1 MISALS
7 HLQQLNG
14 NNMKKWILLFL
25 AVCLNVTV
33 LFAQQDWK
41 GDYVRA
47 KQIFDLQKYAIAM
60 EYFLPLTSP
69 DAANDY
75 ASYAQ
80 YYYALSAFKVG
91 KYNEAR
97 QMLLQLTNRDPNW
110 KQINEAQYLL
120 ACVYFEMKNYRFAMT
135 SLSQVNGM
143 ESSVLTCKQSYYSQ
157 IAPIDTLVKLQ
168 RIYTTDKELAKA
180 LFNKLAAYPI
190 NSKNNMLYEYLAQEF
205 KFEKIKKSINYVKK
219 PEYHV
224 AVIFPFNLSGPISEH
239 ARNSYVDE
247 MYQGILVAIDSL
259 KKQGLKVIVHP
270 YDVDR
275 DVLTVQKIIA
285 YPELKSMDLIIGP
298 LFPTLIPYVTS
309 FGEKN
314 NIPVINPI
322 SLNSSIV
329 ENTTQVLLFQPNLE
343 SIAGEV
349 STFAKNNFVYRKNDE
364 KDSDTKPKNEVV
376 IFYTKDIKDSLQAVY
391 YRDSLLTKGF
401 KVSKFVKITRSKI
414 SNVGKIIADSISLT
428 QTSHIFVS
436 SSDAALASNV
446 ISALEITRM
455 GIPIIAKSEWLDI
468 NNQTYEQFER
478 RKVYFIYPD
487 FVEFYSKSYADFM
500 AAYTK
505 RFQTYPSKY
514 TVIGFELMSLVGESM
529 EEYGTGYLN
538 YLRTSTFHKG
548 HFMAGFNF
556 SKAACNSY
564 VPVYYFNKL
573 QLTLANPIN
582 EK

>member
-7 HLQQLNG
+7 LLQQLNG
-14 NNMKKWILLFL
+14 NNMKKRILLLFVVFL
-25 AVCLNVTV
+25 QTFL

-41 GDYVRA
+41 GDYTRA
-47 KQIFDLQKYAIAM
+47 KQVYDLQKYGIAM

-69 DAANDY
+69 DETNPY

-80 YYYALSAFKVG
+80 YYYALSAFKVV

-97 QMLLQLTNRDPNW
+97 QMLLQLINRDPNW
-110 KQINEAQYLL
+110 KQKNEAEYLL
-120 ACVYFEMKNYRFAMT
+120 ACVYFEMKNYQFAMT

-143 ESSVLTCKQSYYSQ
+143 ESSVLTCKQSYYSK
-157 IAPIDTLVKLQ
+157 IEPIDTLAKLQ

-180 LFNKLAAYPI
+180 LFNKLAVYPV
-190 NSKNNMLYEYLAQEF
+190 NSKNNMLYEYLAQDF
-205 KFEKIKKSINYVKK
+205 KFEKIKKSVNYVKK
-219 PEYHV
+219 QEYHV
-224 AVIFPFNLSGPISEH
+224 AVIFPFSLSEPISEH
-239 ARNSYVDE
+239 PRNSYVDE
-247 MYQGILVAIDSL
+247 MYQGILGAIDSL
-259 KKQGLKVIVHP
+259 KKQGVNVIVHP

-285 YPELKSMDLIIGP
+285 YPEFKNMDLIIGP

-329 ENTTQVLLFQPNLE
+329 ENTTQVLLFQPTLE
-343 SIAGEV
+343 SIAGDV
-349 STFAKNNFVYRKNDE
+349 SSFAKSNFMYRKNDE
-364 KDSDTKPKNEVV
+364 KDTDTKPKNEVV
-376 IFYTKDIKDSLQAVY
+376 IFYTTDIKDSLQAVY

-401 KVSKFVKITRSKI
+401 KVSKFVRITRSKI
-414 SNVGKIIADSISLT
+414 SSVGKIIADSISLT
-428 QTSHIFVS
+428 KTSHVFVS

-446 ISALEITRM
+446 ISALEIARV

-487 FVEFYSKSYADFM
+487 FVSFYSESYKNFNI
-500 AAYTK
+500 AYTK
-505 RFQTYPSKY
+505 RFQTHPSKY
-514 TVIGFELMSLVGESM
+514 SVIGFELMSLVGEAM
-529 EEYGTGYLN
+529 DEYGTGYLN
-538 YLRTSTFHKG
+538 YLRTSSFHKG
-548 HFMAGFNF
+548 HFMAGFDF
-556 SKAACNSY
+556 GQAACNSY
-564 VPVYYFNKL
+564 VPIYYFNNL